1 MLGDQLLSWWLG
13 GANAPTELF
22 SARSGRGLMVRKFIP
37 NLILAVAVITVMIYF
52 THNWMSSAII
62 GSVYIVIS
70 AIRSVLAWKHSSIML
85 ADSYVAI
92 NCGNIALINEYIKY
106 RDIESVGIRSTPFTP
121 FTHRVSLSVATNA
134 EAVTVYSL
142 KLSDALRLRDLILT
156 KSVIGR
162 TQET

>member
-1 MLGDQLLSWWLG
+1 
-13 GANAPTELF
+13 
-22 SARSGRGLMVRKFIP
+22 
-37 NLILAVAVITVMIYF
+37 
-52 THNWMSSAII
+52 
-62 GSVYIVIS
+62 
-70 AIRSVLAWKHSSIML
+70 ML